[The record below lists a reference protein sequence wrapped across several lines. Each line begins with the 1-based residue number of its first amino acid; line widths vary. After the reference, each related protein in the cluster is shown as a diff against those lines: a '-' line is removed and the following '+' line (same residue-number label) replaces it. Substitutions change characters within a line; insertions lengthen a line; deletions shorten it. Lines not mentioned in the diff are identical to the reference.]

1 MKVKELIELL
11 KQQLEDAEVLID
23 CKHIDDAEIYSLS
36 DWYATEPETIVVHID
51 T

>member
-11 KQQLEDAEVLID
+11 KQQPEDAEILID
-23 CKHIDDAEIYSLS
+23 CRIIDDVGIYNQSG
-36 DWYATEPETIVVHID
+36 WYATEPETIVVHID